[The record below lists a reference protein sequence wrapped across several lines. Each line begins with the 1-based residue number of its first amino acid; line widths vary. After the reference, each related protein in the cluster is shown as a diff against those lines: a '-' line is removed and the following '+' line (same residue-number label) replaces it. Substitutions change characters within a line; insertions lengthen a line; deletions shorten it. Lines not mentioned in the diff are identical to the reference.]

1 MYMLN
6 NWIVLASL
14 AGFFSNL
21 FNFGNRYVLRGGDD
35 ATAYAWLVG
44 TIRYFAF
51 LLLAFLT
58 GTAFPQ
64 VAAIPVLATL
74 GTVEVLSAYVF
85 MKMHA
90 ASHLSISSLIIRT
103 RLVWVPLIAFLFLG
117 EQLLPR
123 EYVGVLILF
132 FGLTIAISPHKLVY
146 DRGVKLAYLSG
157 FIIGILTVLMKAAA
171 TVASTPVVVMAMS
184 LPTVVIFP
192 IFMKNSTNRLKSVL
206 KHQGWVKVLAAGSNI
221 VSMFFYTYALKVGPV
236 SKVTA
241 IYQGMLV
248 LSVLAGIVVLGER
261 GDVVKKLIG
270 SVGVL
275 FGVLLLT

>member
-1 MYMLN
+1 MVN
-6 NWIVLASL
+6 NWISLAIL

-44 TIRYFAF
+44 TIRYFCF
-51 LLLAFLT
+51 LFLAVITKTVIPETASWSLLAL
-58 GTAFPQ
+58 
-64 VAAIPVLATL
+64 L
-74 GTVEVLSAYVF
+74 GIVEVLSAYVF

-117 EQLLPR
+117 EKLLPR
-123 EYVGVLILF
+123 EYVGVFILF
-132 FGLTIAISPHKLVY
+132 FGLTVAISPHKLVY

-157 FIIGILTVLMKAAA
+157 FIIGILTVIMKAAA
-171 TVASTPVVVMAMS
+171 TVTSTPVVVMAMS
-184 LPTVVIFP
+184 LPTVILFP
-192 IFMKNSTNRLKSVL
+192 LLMKSPTVRLTSVFT
-206 KHQGWVKVLAAGSNI
+206 HNGGVKILAAMSNV
-221 VSMFFYTYALKVGPV
+221 VSMFFYTFALKLGPV

-248 LSVLAGIVVLGER
+248 VSVLAGIVVLGER
-261 GDVVKKLIG
+261 EDVVKKLIG
-270 SVGVL
+270 SAGVMVGA
-275 FGVLLLT
+275 LLLT